1 MHPSVCVPK
10 SDCSQ
15 LRLGFGDSP
24 GILLQLRFFPCQW
37 EQRSSPC
44 REGVVEQL
52 GVGTGGSCG
61 VAGLSLP
68 LCPGAAD
75 VSAQFS
81 PTDGFGAVAS
91 CSIHSK
97 KDKKKLQSFLTA
109 GIVCSSCQGGR
120 CFTGTGSWGI
130 LASWECHQEAGA
142 GHRALGRGQW
152 QPGTLWAAP
161 STAREHRQCQ
171 GAGDSQEN
179 APGVGMARA
188 VLPALPGKGSSHPAR
203 CQPSSSSAPAWGL
216 SHWAAA
222 GVLSEFTGLREFP
235 GKQHIPVA

>member
-1 MHPSVCVPK
+1 M
-10 SDCSQ
+10 
-15 LRLGFGDSP
+15 
-24 GILLQLRFFPCQW
+24 
-37 EQRSSPC
+37 
-44 REGVVEQL
+44 EQL
-52 GVGTGGSCG
+52 GVGTGGSCD

-97 KDKKKLQSFLTA
+97 KDKKTLQSFLTV

-120 CFTGTGSWGI
+120 CSTGTGSWGI

-152 QPGTLWAAP
+152 QPGTLGAAP
-161 STAREHRQCQ
+161 STPREHRQCQ
-171 GAGDSQEN
+171 GS
-179 APGVGMARA
+179 RR
-188 VLPALPGKGSSHPAR
+188 LPGKCPRGRDGQGCAPCPARKRLFPPCQVPAQLHLCSCLGTVSPGSSR
-203 CQPSSSSAPAWGL
+203 SF
-216 SHWAAA
+216 
-222 GVLSEFTGLREFP
+222 E
-235 GKQHIPVA
+235 